1 MGTQNQK
8 PLYIL
13 LATKKKQ
20 IIVNLM
26 MNHLKMMKTLTM
38 LKIAIRK
45 TRKNSSSVLDSVIEK
60 LLTMKIVYELIPL
73 LIRYFDILPL
83 TNLQ

>member
-1 MGTQNQK
+1 M
-8 PLYIL
+8 YIF

-20 IIVNLM
+20 VIVNLM

-60 LLTMKIVYELIPL
+60 LSTMKIVYELIPL

>member
-1 MGTQNQK
+1 M
-8 PLYIL
+8 YIF

-20 IIVNLM
+20 IIVNLR

-60 LLTMKIVYELIPL
+60 LSTMKIVYELIPL

>member
-1 MGTQNQK
+1 M
-8 PLYIL
+8 YIF

-60 LLTMKIVYELIPL
+60 LSTMKIVYELIPL

>member
-45 TRKNSSSVLDSVIEK
+45 IRKNSSSVLDSVIEK
-60 LLTMKIVYELIPL
+60 LSTMKIVYELIPL

>member
-1 MGTQNQK
+1 M
-8 PLYIL
+8 YIF

-20 IIVNLM
+20 VIVNLM

-45 TRKNSSSVLDSVIEK
+45 ARKNSSSVLDSVIEK
-60 LLTMKIVYELIPL
+60 LSTMKIVYELIPL